1 MTLASL
7 PAIRRLLVAEM
18 TCPDFHPTPGAE
30 VEVFAYLVEHPDG
43 AVLVDTGI
51 GSDRAR
57 SRTGPGRAR
66 SSVR

>member
-1 MTLASL
+1 MTLVRL
-7 PAIRRLLVAEM
+7 PAVRRLLMVRM
-18 TCPDFHPTPGAE
+18 TGADFHPTPGVE
-30 VEVFAYLVEHPDG
+30 IEVFAYLVEHPDG